1 MQDKEVL
8 LDRNPTYWA
17 GPPSPTIEHV
27 HFQVVPDTITAAL
40 EMKKGSADV
49 ESNVLTMD
57 MVHALAAQ
65 PNLRV
70 STGPGARV
78 DYLNFNVQDPA
89 LRDPRIRQ
97 AIASAIDRPALI
109 AALWR
114 GHAHLANTLLPPGHW
129 AAAPDAA
136 LAQYPRNLARATA
149 LLDAAGLKPDSRG
162 IRLRLTM
169 KTSTDETTRLEAQA
183 MQAELREAGIDLS
196 LRSTEFGTFY
206 SDITK
211 GAFQLYLLRWI
222 GSNEDPDIFHYSYAT
237 EMFPPKG
244 ANRGHY
250 SNPRIDALLQAARIA
265 PDDTTRRTD
274 YLQIQQILAED
285 LPTIPLWYP
294 DNIVI
299 HSSRLANLTLDPGGN
314 FDFLR
319 TAELR

>member
-1 MQDKEVL
+1 
-8 LDRNPTYWA
+8 
-17 GPPSPTIEHV
+17 
-27 HFQVVPDTITAAL
+27 
-40 EMKKGSADV
+40 MKKGSADV

-57 MVHALAAQ
+57 MVHALSGS

-89 LRDPRIRQ
+89 LRDGRVRQ
-97 AIASAIDRPALI
+97 VIAFAIDRPALL

-129 AAAPDAA
+129 AGAPNADLTQYPHDAA
-136 LAQYPRNLARATA
+136 RALQ
-149 LLDAAGLKPDSRG
+149 LLDAAGLKPDVHG
-162 IRLRLTM
+162 IRLHLTM

-183 MQAELREAGIDLS
+183 MQAELRAIGIDLS

-211 GAFQLYLLRWI
+211 GAFQMYLLRWI

-237 EMFPPKG
+237 ESFPPRG

-250 SNPRIDALLQAARIA
+250 STPRIDALLQAAASTIDEA
-265 PDDTTRRTD
+265 TRRQD
-274 YLQIQQILAED
+274 YLQIQQILAAD

-299 HSSRLANLTLDPGGN
+299 HSARLTNLTLDPGGS